1 MTMTQQNDIRKELQK
16 KNQQTRQKIQ
26 KQKDNQEVDDFMED
40 IGIDRVDKPQKK
52 DERRSRK

>member
-1 MTMTQQNDIRKELQK
+1 MTQQNDIRKELQK

-26 KQKDNQEVDDFMED
+26 KQKDGQEVDDFMED

>member
-1 MTMTQQNDIRKELQK
+1 MTQQNEIRKELQK
-16 KNQQTRQKIQ
+16 RNKQTKDKIQ

-40 IGIDRVDKPQKK
+40 LGIERVDKPKK